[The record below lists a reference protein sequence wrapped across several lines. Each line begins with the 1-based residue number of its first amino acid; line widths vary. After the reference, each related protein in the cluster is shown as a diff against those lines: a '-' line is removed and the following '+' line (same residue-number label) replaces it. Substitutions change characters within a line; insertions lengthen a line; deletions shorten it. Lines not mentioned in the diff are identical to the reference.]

1 MCKVSRVFPNEEKVV
16 KFPNLRI
23 FLRSCEFLWKHV
35 KQITYMCQLTNL
47 GFFPLL
53 SILNLQYLIDRFIH
67 YHQSRQNLEQA
78 VNWLFLAE

>member
-1 MCKVSRVFPNEEKVV
+1 
-16 KFPNLRI
+16 
-23 FLRSCEFLWKHV
+23 
-35 KQITYMCQLTNL
+35 MCQLTNL